1 VISVTGGSVGDA
13 LTVLVAGLAG
23 AAAAAMLGW
32 AMRHRKAEP
41 EDVTLGFLGPSL
53 AALYL
58 LVLALAVAAEWG
70 TISDAHQ
77 SATTEASALHQLYW
91 SAAGLPAG
99 ASAGGPGQFNAAAEL
114 RAEVRRY
121 AATVVGHDWPQ
132 MARGTLDERTE
143 GMLGEMK
150 ETVLKVNP
158 PDAAASAAQTDALM
172 RLATL
177 AAVRAQ
183 RDDDAGVKLPS
194 GVLAGVIA
202 TSVVVVLFPFAVG
215 IRPVLPSV
223 VLASMQAALVMIGV
237 VVIFQLDHAYSGPLA
252 VQPAPMR
259 ALIQQIGTR

>member
-1 VISVTGGSVGDA
+1 VGDA

-77 SATTEASALHQLYW
+77 SATTEAAALHQLYW
-91 SAAGLPAG
+91 SAAGLP
-99 ASAGGPGQFNAAAEL
+99 PGAAAEL
-114 RAEVRRY
+114 RAQVREY
-121 AATVVGHDWPQ
+121 ATAVVDHDWPQ

-143 GMLGEMK
+143 DMLGAMK
-150 ETVLKVNP
+150 ETVLLVNP

-177 AAVRAQ
+177 VAVRAQ
-183 RDDDAGVKLPS
+183 RDDDASVKLPS

-259 ALIQQIGTR
+259 SLIQQLGTR